1 MEPGRG
7 RAALPAFFRFS
18 IIPLPLRVCQSS
30 AKGKNIRLPPNTGAG
45 CFYFF
50 STGIQTSQ

>member
-7 RAALPAFFRFS
+7 RAAPPAFFHSS

-30 AKGKNIRLPPNTGAG
+30 AKGQNIRPPPNTEAG
-45 CFYFF
+45 FFYFF
-50 STGIQTSQ
+50 STGSQTSQ

>member
-1 MEPGRG
+1 MDLGRG
-7 RAALPAFFRFS
+7 RAAPPAFFHSS

-45 CFYFF
+45 YFYFF
-50 STGIQTSQ
+50 STGSQTSQ